1 LTQKKGAK
9 KIKKRP
15 VSGPAPG
22 ATRGFKTRE
31 AFAAWL
37 EKNHRSSDGFLL
49 RIARKGAGAKSITY
63 PEAVETALCYGWI
76 DGQKLPESE
85 TAWLQRFT
93 PRRKRSP
100 WSKINREKALAL
112 IASGQMKQ
120 AGLDEVERARSDGRW
135 ESAYDP
141 QSGATI
147 PPEFQKEL
155 DRNPKAKAF
164 FKTLS
169 KANSYAI
176 IWRIQTAKRPETR
189 ERRIRTYM
197 EMLEKGETLH

>member
-1 LTQKKGAK
+1 MQKKKPTAGLAAT
-9 KIKKRP
+9 P
-15 VSGPAPG
+15 
-22 ATRGFKTRE
+22 TRGFKKQKD
-31 AFAAWL
+31 FAAWL
-37 EKNHRSSDGFLL
+37 EKNHRSSDGLLL
-49 RIARKGAGAKSITY
+49 RIARKGAGVKSITD
-63 PEAVETALCYGWI
+63 PAAVETALCYGWI

-112 IASGQMKQ
+112 IANGNMKQ
-120 AGLDEVERARSDGRW
+120 AGLDEVERARKDGRW

-147 PPEFQKEL
+147 PPDFEKEL
-155 DRNPKAKAF
+155 DRHPRAKAF
-164 FKTLS
+164 FKTVS

-176 IWRIQTAKRPETR
+176 TWRIQTAKKPETR
-189 ERRIRTYM
+189 AQRIRTYI
-197 EMLEKGETLH
+197 EMLEKGETLP

>member
-1 LTQKKGAK
+1 M
-9 KIKKRP
+9 
-15 VSGPAPG
+15 
-22 ATRGFKTRE
+22 
-31 AFAAWL
+31 
-37 EKNHRSSDGFLL
+37 
-49 RIARKGAGAKSITY
+49 KS
-63 PEAVETALCYGWI
+63 
-76 DGQKLPESE
+76 
-85 TAWLQRFT
+85 
-93 PRRKRSP
+93 
-100 WSKINREKALAL
+100 
-112 IASGQMKQ
+112 

-147 PPEFQKEL
+147 PPEFQQEL
-155 DRNPKAKAF
+155 DRHPRAKAF

>member
-1 LTQKKGAK
+1 MTSKKA
-9 KIKKRP
+9 
-15 VSGPAPG
+15 PAASPPTP
-22 ATRGFKTRE
+22 TRGFKSQKD
-31 AFAAWL
+31 FAAWL

-49 RIARKGAGAKSITY
+49 RIARKGAGVKSITY

-112 IASGQMKQ
+112 IANGQMQ
-120 AGLDEVERARSDGRW
+120 RAGLDEVERARTDGRW

-141 QSGATI
+141 QSAATI
-147 PPEFQKEL
+147 PPELAKEL
-155 DRNPKAKAF
+155 DRHPKAKAF
-164 FKTLS
+164 FQTLRR
-169 KANSYAI
+169 ANSYAI

-189 ERRIRTYM
+189 EKRIRTYI

>member
-1 LTQKKGAK
+1 LTPKTRVGAK
-9 KIKKRP
+9 KKGR
-15 VSGPAPG
+15 VTGSAPG
-22 ATRGFKTRE
+22 VIRGFKTRE

-37 EKNHRSSDGFLL
+37 EKNHRLSDGFLL
-49 RIARKGAGAKSITY
+49 RIAKKGAGVKSITY

-112 IASGQMKQ
+112 IANGQMKS
-120 AGLDEVERARSDGRW
+120 AGLDEVERAKSDGRW

-147 PPEFQKEL
+147 PPEFRKEL

>member
-1 LTQKKGAK
+1 LTPKTGAGAK
-9 KIKKRP
+9 KKGP
-15 VSGPAPG
+15 VTRSTPA
-22 ATRGFKTRE
+22 AIRGFKTRE

-49 RIARKGAGAKSITY
+49 RIAKKGAGVKSITY

-85 TAWLQRFT
+85 TTWLQRFT

-100 WSKINREKALAL
+100 WSRINREKALAL
-112 IASGQMKQ
+112 IASGRMMR
-120 AGLDEVERARSDGRW
+120 AGLDEVERAKSDGRW
-135 ESAYDP
+135 DSAYDP
-141 QSGATI
+141 QSGATT

-155 DRNPKAKAF
+155 DRHPKAKAF

-169 KANSYAI
+169 KANIYAI
-176 IWRIQTAKRPETR
+176 TWRIQTAKRPETR
-189 ERRIRTYM
+189 ERRIRTYI

>member
-1 LTQKKGAK
+1 MKKK
-9 KIKKRP
+9 K
-15 VSGPAPG
+15 PATG
-22 ATRGFKTRE
+22 TAATRKRGFKSQKD
-31 AFAAWL
+31 FAAWL
-37 EKNHRSSDGFLL
+37 ETNHRSSDGLLL
-49 RIARKGAGAKSITY
+49 RIGKKGAGVKSITY

-112 IASGQMKQ
+112 VANGQMKQ
-120 AGLDEVERARSDGRW
+120 AGLDEMDRARKDGRW

-147 PPEFQKEL
+147 PPDFQKEL
-155 DRNPKAKAF
+155 DRHPKAKAF
-164 FKTLS
+164 FKTVS
-169 KANSYAI
+169 KANRYAI
-176 IWRIQTAKRPETR
+176 TWRIQTAKKPETR
-189 ERRIRTYM
+189 ERRIRTYI